1 MKDVKDLILKHVL
14 ANALEYNGKA
24 QPQAIIGKLIA
35 DNPDVRSELK
45 EIMPE
50 IKNIVKEVNSWSA
63 AKQKK
68 ELEKFGAVKKDV
80 KKTGGK
86 RKEGELPDLPNVG
99 KGKVVMRLAP
109 YPSGPLH
116 IGNARMVILNDEY
129 VKKYSGKLILFFDD
143 TIGSEKKMILPEAYE
158 MIEASLKWLGV
169 KWHQVM
175 YKSDRMEIYYKHA
188 EEILKRDAAYV
199 CTCSE
204 TLLRN
209 NRRAGVECPCRNNT
223 IDANLKFWKMM
234 LTGEIKEGEA
244 VIRLKTDMHHPNP
257 AFRDRV
263 LLRVVERDHPRIGKK
278 YHVWPMLEFS
288 WAIDDYL
295 LGITHI
301 LRGKQLVIEDM
312 MEEFIWQAFGWQ
324 KKSEFVHHGM
334 LIMEG
339 VKISKTESRKKIAA
353 GELSGWDD
361 PRTWSMQSLEKR
373 GIHPGAVRKF
383 ILDLG
388 MSLADVAMPLEIFYA
403 ENRKIIDAE
412 ANRYFAVFDPFEISI
427 KSKTKIKLKN
437 ESAKA
442 KLHPDFPKRGYR
454 EIPVNLEKIFV
465 NADDFKRFHGKEIGL
480 MNLFDVKLKKDA
492 EFVGSEVKMDV
503 QKIHWVSEPSVPIKL
518 IMPDGSVK
526 LGIGE
531 PDIAKVRNGAIIQLV
546 RVGFARVGKI
556 NKDIVLY
563 YAHK

>member
-1 MKDVKDLILKHVL
+1 MKDVKDLIYMYAL
-14 ANALEYNGKA
+14 ANAFEYNGKA
-24 QPQAIIGKLIA
+24 QLQAIIGKMIA
-35 DNPDVRSELK
+35 DNPGVRDKLK
-45 EIMPE
+45 EIVPE

-68 ELEKFGAVKKDV
+68 ELEKFGVVKKDT
-80 KKTGGK
+80 KIREEK
-86 RKEGELPDLPNVG
+86 KEGELPDLPNAE

-129 VKKYSGKLILFFDD
+129 VKKYRGKLILFFDD
-143 TIGSEKKMILPEAYE
+143 TIGSEEKMILPEAYE
-158 MIEASLKWLGV
+158 MIEESLKWLGV

-175 YKSDRMEIYYKHA
+175 YKSDRMETCYKYA

-209 NRRAGVECPCRNNT
+209 NRRTGVECPCRNNT
-223 IDANLKFWKMM
+223 IDVNLKFWKMM
-234 LTGEIKEGEA
+234 LTGEIKEREA
-244 VIRLKTDMHHPNP
+244 AVRLKTDMHYPNP

-263 LLRVVERDHPRIGKK
+263 LLRVAEREHPRVGRK
-278 YHVWPMLEFS
+278 YRVWPMLEFS

-339 VKISKTESRKKIAA
+339 AKISKTESRKKIAA

-361 PRTWSMQSLEKR
+361 PRTWSMQSFEKR
-373 GIHPGAVRKF
+373 GIQPGAVRKF

-388 MSLADVAMPLEIFYA
+388 MSMADVAMPLEIFYA

-412 ANRYFAVFDPFEISI
+412 ANRYFAVFDPLEISV
-427 KSKTKIKLKN
+427 KMKTKTKKKI
-437 ESAKA
+437 ESVEA
-442 KLHPDFPKRGYR
+442 KLHPDFPKRGNR
-454 EIPVNLEKIFV
+454 KIPVNLEKIFV
-465 NADDFKRFHGKEIGL
+465 NAEDFKKFHGKEIGL

-503 QKIHWVSEPSVPIKL
+503 QKIHWVSEPNIPIKL

-531 PDIAKVRNGAIIQLV
+531 PDLAKVRNGAIVQLV